1 MDEKKLKAL
10 AAELAKGLK
19 TEADLNAF
27 SRMLTKLTVET
38 ALNAELTDHLGH
50 EKNAPKT
57 GSNTRNGYSS
67 KTLLCD
73 DGEIELNTPR
83 DRENT
88 FEPKLIKK
96 HQMRITQMDG
106 QILSLYAKGMTT
118 REIVATFKE
127 MYDADVSPTLISKVT
142 DAVKEQVSE
151 WQNRQLDALYP
162 IVYMDCIV
170 VKVRQ
175 NGSVIN
181 KAVFLALGINTE
193 GQKELLGMWLAEN
206 EGAKFWLS
214 VLTELKNRGL
224 NDILIACVDGLKGF
238 PEAINAVYPE
248 TQIQLCIVH
257 MARNSLRFLAWKDY
271 KAVTRDLK
279 QVYRAATEE
288 GALQALDAFGKE
300 WDARYPQISRSWR
313 ANWPN
318 VATFFVYSEAI
329 RKVIYTTNAI
339 ESLNSVIRHAIKKRK
354 VFPIDESVKKVM
366 RLAIQSASQ
375 KWTMPLQDWRI
386 AMSRFIIEFG
396 DCCGQLKLAT
406 ALEFFQYRFSDSFGG
421 NPPLYSC
428 GLSAL

>member
-38 ALNAELTDHLGH
+38 ALNAELTEHPGH
-50 EKNAPKT
+50 EKNAPKA

-73 DGEIELNTPR
+73 DGEIELSTPR

-88 FEPKLIKK
+88 FQPQLIKK
-96 HQMRITQMDG
+96 SQTRITQMDS

-118 REIVATFKE
+118 REIVATFRE

-142 DAVKEQVSE
+142 DAVKEQVAE
-151 WQNRQLDALYP
+151 WQTRPLDALYP
-162 IVYMDCIV
+162 IVYLDCIV
-170 VKVRQ
+170 VKVRHG
-175 NGSVIN
+175 GSVIN

-224 NDILIACVDGLKGF
+224 QDILIACVDGLKGF
-238 PEAINAVYPE
+238 PDAINSVYPQ
-248 TQIQLCIVH
+248 TNIQLCIIH
-257 MARNSLRFLAWKDY
+257 MVRNSLKYVSWKDY
-271 KAVTRDLK
+271 KAVTGGLK
-279 QVYRAATEE
+279 TVYQAPTEE
-288 GALQALDAFGKE
+288 AALMALDKFAGI
-300 WDARYPQISRSWR
+300 WDEKYPQISKSWR
-313 ANWPN
+313 THWENLN
-318 VATFFVYSEAI
+318 TFFGYPADI
-329 RKVIYTTNAI
+329 RKAIYTTNAI
-339 ESLNSVIRHAIKKRK
+339 ESLNSVIRAAIKKRK
-354 VFPIDESVKKVM
+354 VFPTDDSVRKVIY
-366 RLAIQSASQ
+366 LAIKDASK
-375 KWTMPLQDWRI
+375 KWNMPIQNWRL

-396 DCCGQLKLAT
+396 DRL
-406 ALEFFQYRFSDSFGG
+406 SDH
-421 NPPLYSC
+421 L
-428 GLSAL
+428 

>member
-38 ALNAELTDHLGH
+38 ALNAELTEHLGH
-50 EKNAPKT
+50 EKNAPKS

-73 DGEIELNTPR
+73 DGEIELSTPR

-88 FEPKLIKK
+88 FEPQLIKK
-96 HQMRITQMDG
+96 NQTRITQMDS

-142 DAVKEQVSE
+142 DAVKEQVTE
-151 WQNRQLDALYP
+151 WQNRTLDALYP
-162 IVYMDCIV
+162 IVYLDCIV

-224 NDILIACVDGLKGF
+224 QDILIACVDGLKGF
-238 PEAINAVYPE
+238 PDAINSVYPQ
-248 TQIQLCIVH
+248 THIQLCIIH
-257 MARNSLRFLAWKDY
+257 MVRNSLKYVSWKDY
-271 KAVTRDLK
+271 KAVTSGLK
-279 QVYRAATEE
+279 AVYQAPTEDAA
-288 GALQALDAFGKE
+288 LMALDAFANV
-300 WDARYPQISRSWR
+300 WDDKYPQISKSWR
-313 ANWPN
+313 AHWENLN
-318 VATFFVYSEAI
+318 TFFGYPPDI
-329 RKVIYTTNAI
+329 RKAIYTTNAI
-339 ESLNSVIRHAIKKRK
+339 ESLNSVIRQAIKKRK
-354 VFPIDESVKKVM
+354 VFPTDDSVRKVIY
-366 RLAIQSASQ
+366 LAIKDASK
-375 KWTMPLQDWRI
+375 KWSMPIQNWRL

-396 DCCGQLKLAT
+396 DRL
-406 ALEFFQYRFSDSFGG
+406 SDH
-421 NPPLYSC
+421 L
-428 GLSAL
+428 

>member
-1 MDEKKLKAL
+1 MDDKKLKAL

-50 EKNAPKT
+50 EKNAPKA

-88 FEPKLIKK
+88 FEPQLIKK
-96 HQMRITQMDG
+96 NQTRITQMDS

-142 DAVKEQVSE
+142 DAVKEQVTE
-151 WQNRQLDALYP
+151 WQNRPLDALYP
-162 IVYMDCIV
+162 IVYLDCIV

-175 NGSVIN
+175 SGTVIN

-224 NDILIACVDGLKGF
+224 QDILIACVDGLKGF
-238 PEAINAVYPE
+238 PDAINSVYPQ
-248 TQIQLCIVH
+248 THIQLCIIH
-257 MARNSLRFLAWKDY
+257 MVRNSLKYVSWKDY
-271 KAVTRDLK
+271 KAVTGGLK
-279 QVYRAATEE
+279 TVYQAPTEE
-288 GALQALDAFGKE
+288 AALMALDNFAVA
-300 WDARYPQISRSWR
+300 WDDKYPQISKSWR
-313 ANWPN
+313 AHWENLN
-318 VATFFVYSEAI
+318 TFFGYPPDI
-329 RKVIYTTNAI
+329 RKAIYTTNAI
-339 ESLNSVIRHAIKKRK
+339 ESLNSVIRAAIRKRK
-354 VFPIDESVKKVM
+354 VFPTDDSVRKVIY
-366 RLAIQSASQ
+366 LAIKDASK
-375 KWTMPLQDWRI
+375 KWSMPIQNWRL

-396 DCCGQLKLAT
+396 DRL
-406 ALEFFQYRFSDSFGG
+406 SDH
-421 NPPLYSC
+421 L
-428 GLSAL
+428 